1 MNNKITYKPVNIPE
15 SGIKLTDKDEIQM
28 YVYGGKGRFRL
39 KSLRS
44 EKQFTYKIS
53 PMSKH
58 NKNYDEY
65 TFYVSLVVPGG
76 TTFMGVLKSEEN
88 KYIHAK
94 RSTLAYDSSE
104 AKGFR
109 WLLEQFEKE
118 DDFPEMMEFY
128 HMGIC
133 SCCAKTLT
141 IPESIQLGIGPVCF
155 ERYGNKRLKKLM
167 HLKKKI
173 EQKMARKAKTLAGN

>member
-1 MNNKITYKPVNIPE
+1 
-15 SGIKLTDKDEIQM
+15 
-28 YVYGGKGRFRL
+28 
-39 KSLRS
+39 
-44 EKQFTYKIS
+44 
-53 PMSKH
+53 MSKH
-58 NKNYDEY
+58 NARYDEY

-76 TTFMGVLKSEEN
+76 TTFMGVMKSEEN

-94 RSTLAYDSSE
+94 RSRLAYDSPES
-104 AKGFR
+104 KGFR
-109 WLLEQFEKE
+109 WVLSQFEN
-118 DDFPEMMEFY
+118 DSDWNEMMEFY

-141 IPESIQLGIGPVCF
+141 TPESVQLGIGPVCF
-155 ERYGNKRLKKLM
+155 KRYGNKRLKKLM